1 MNIELNDW
9 YECYLFKASSQTEI
23 QRAWEIN
30 VASEWWWI
38 HHPFHYFVLSIL
50 SLLPD
55 FLCFLT
61 YKKIKPRTPWWDIT
75 FTLLT
80 PQLNLCCSLA
90 NSQYEERYINLINNR
105 HSIITFHMDGRY
117 RPTITSH
124 PSLITVCSISGS
136 STVNTRCC
144 PTAACGQRPG
154 YWWRTHC
161 RGSESTK
168 TWRWWRWQCRRRRE
182 R

>member
-1 MNIELNDW
+1 M
-9 YECYLFKASSQTEI
+9 LFVQIKLTEI
-23 QRAWEIN
+23 LKVWEIN

-38 HHPFHYFVLSIL
+38 HHPSHYFVLTL
-50 SLLPD
+50 LLLLPN

-61 YKKIKPRTPWWDIT
+61 NKKIKPRTLWWDIT
-75 FTLLT
+75 FALLP
-80 PQLNLCCSLA
+80 PQLSLCCSLA
-90 NSQYEERYINLINNR
+90 NSQCDESYINNR
-105 HSIITFHMDGRY
+105 HLIITFHMEDID

-144 PTAACGQRPG
+144 PTAACWQRPG

-168 TWRWWRWQCRRRRE
+168 TWQWWRWQCRRRGE